1 MRMRR
6 SRLSAGS
13 SCPACGTDTPV
24 KREYSD
30 TVDFKGLTLDVEGLV
45 GMTCSRCGLEWA
57 SDDQRETNSS
67 AIRAAFVA
75 RRDELRTELGLL
87 SSEEISEFRRF
98 LALNQAEASNLFGGG
113 PKAFHKY
120 ESGEVLQ
127 SQAMD
132 RLIRLVRHFG
142 TPALTYLRNYKNSEI
157 GRAGETILTNPD
169 VDEICIVTKAMRP
182 VVGRVVSNSLASI
195 ESPQASFANK
205 LNSQMYFMGSR

>member
-6 SRLSAGS
+6 SRLSTGS
-13 SCPACGTDTPV
+13 SCPACGTDTPE
-24 KREYSD
+24 KRVYSD
-30 TVDFKGLTLDVEGLV
+30 TVDFKGLTLDVQGLV
-45 GMTCSRCGLEWA
+45 GMTCGRCGFEWA
-57 SDDQRETNSS
+57 SDDQREKNSS
-67 AIRAAFVA
+67 IIKAAFVV
-75 RRDELRTELGLL
+75 RRDELRAELGLL
-87 SSEEISEFRRF
+87 SSEEIAEFRKF
-98 LALNQAEASNLFGGG
+98 LALNQAEASILFGGG

-157 GRAGETILTNPD
+157 GGAGETILTNPN
-169 VDEICIVTKAMRP
+169 VEEIGIVAKAMRP
-182 VVGRVVSNSLASI
+182 VMTRVVSNSLASI

-205 LNSQMYFMGSR
+205 LNSQISFMGSR